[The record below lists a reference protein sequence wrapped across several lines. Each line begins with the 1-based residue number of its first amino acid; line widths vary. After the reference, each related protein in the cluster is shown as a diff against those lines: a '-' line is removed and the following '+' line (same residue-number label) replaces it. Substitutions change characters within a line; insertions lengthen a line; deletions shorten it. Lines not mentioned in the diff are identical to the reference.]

1 MLNTQTKYNQGFFSL
16 QTVAERKRTHFWV
29 GTIKPKYIAVEENVH
44 AKKKCSCQEICEV
57 TTLKL

>member
-16 QTVAERKRTHFWV
+16 QTVAERKHTRFWV

-44 AKKKCSCQEICEV
+44 ARKKRSCQEIC
-57 TTLKL
+57 